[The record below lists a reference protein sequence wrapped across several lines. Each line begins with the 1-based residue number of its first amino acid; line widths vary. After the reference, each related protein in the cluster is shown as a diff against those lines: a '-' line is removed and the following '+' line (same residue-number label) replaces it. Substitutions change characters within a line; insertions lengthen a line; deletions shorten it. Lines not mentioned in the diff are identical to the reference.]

1 MVLPSIALAAFLGAR
16 SARFR
21 NGRFDAAVAALVGE
35 IRRNLVGETERGV
48 HQELLDRK
56 IATSSAQFWPVG
68 HCGKRRVIQHWHF
81 LLSSMSGALDDWNMG
96 SRHCAIMDAQLTNG
110 NPTGTERRSLR
121 AASHGL
127 EGNRI
132 SDQGPRHS
140 IRAGL

>member
-1 MVLPSIALAAFLGAR
+1 MALPSIALAAFLGAR

-21 NGRFDAAVAALVGE
+21 NGCFDAAVAALVGE
-35 IRRNLVGETERGV
+35 IRRNLVGETGRGV
-48 HQELLDRK
+48 RQELLERK
-56 IATSSAQFWPVG
+56 IATSSAQFGPAG
-68 HCGKRRVIQHWHF
+68 HCGKRRIVQHWHV
-81 LLSSMSGALDDWNMG
+81 LLSSMSSAFDDWYMG
-96 SRHCAIMDAQLTNG
+96 SRHCGIMDAQLTNG

-132 SDQGPRHS
+132 GDQGPRHS